1 MILRNGEKRPSS
13 VERIEFSP
21 ANLVDE
27 NNYEI
32 SSEESSDINTNLK
45 SNRYQSPSK
54 HLNVRQ
60 RPTLRDYQSSTKE
73 EFTYEEVLEKK
84 RISTKKIKK
93 KKSKSRS

>member
-32 SSEESSDINTNLK
+32 SSEESSDNN
-45 SNRYQSPSK
+45 
-54 HLNVRQ
+54 
-60 RPTLRDYQSSTKE
+60 
-73 EFTYEEVLEKK
+73 
-84 RISTKKIKK
+84 TKKIKK
-93 KKSKSRS
+93 KKSK

>member
-1 MILRNGEKRPSS
+1 MILRNGEKRSSS

-21 ANLVDE
+21 AALIDE

-32 SSEESSDINTNLK
+32 SSEESSDNNTHINQNM
-45 SNRYQSPSK
+45 YQSPSK

-73 EFTYEEVLEKK
+73 EFTYEQVLE
-84 RISTKKIKK
+84 I
-93 KKSKSRS
+93 